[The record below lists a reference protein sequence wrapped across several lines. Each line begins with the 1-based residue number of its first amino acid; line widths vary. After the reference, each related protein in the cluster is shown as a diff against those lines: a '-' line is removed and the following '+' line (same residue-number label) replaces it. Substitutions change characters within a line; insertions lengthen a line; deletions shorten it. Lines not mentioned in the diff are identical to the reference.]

1 MGAVFDRLYWARS
14 CYEGFVSFEP
24 TSAQRVTAMGV
35 KAHMD
40 KYFTLI
46 SGCLILT
53 ASPVTYSV
61 SLPSVVL
68 LLRVW
73 GLICNLDSQPA
84 CGLQLITG
92 TFIYEFC

>member
-1 MGAVFDRLYWARS
+1 VLNKRFTLIIHCISLEVPSYETVLLQRS
-14 CYEGFVSFEP
+14 VLKTK
-24 TSAQRVTAMGV
+24 TSAQRVTSMGV

-40 KYFTLI
+40 PRFTLI

-53 ASPVTYSV
+53 VSPVTYSV

-73 GLICNLDSQPA
+73 GLSCKLDSQPA
-84 CGLQLITG
+84 
-92 TFIYEFC
+92 FDFS

>member
-1 MGAVFDRLYWARS
+1 
-14 CYEGFVSFEP
+14 
-24 TSAQRVTAMGV
+24 MGV
-35 KAHMD
+35 KEHMD
-40 KYFTLI
+40 TCFILI
-46 SGCLILT
+46 SGCLILA

-73 GLICNLDSQPA
+73 GLSCKLDSPPA

-92 TFIYEFC
+92 KFIYEFC